1 MEGLASRL
9 SFPRIRLHVCITR
22 AIVHALDTFPRINW
36 PRNYEM
42 CRFQR
47 ATMGREAKRIERER
61 GGSAFVHIR
70 PSRYDPERIRRIPRI
85 HYARVTPVC
94 VTRVARLRATCHV
107 CSLLLFLLGSSSAER
122 RMGPHSYTHR
132 GPARA
137 DPTCT
142 PPDCHFRRA
151 SLIFSLPKTSSGGVS
166 SSFSLFT
173 ACTRCIQDE
182 NGVARGGGRS
192 DMCGVAVSVQSG
204 TKWWRGSRDDVMEVC
219 LALFLDLFLFFLFRF
234 FWTRI
239 WNEDRWYRVLV
250 LRGDGMGE
258 ERVFFCRVS
267 FIAMARMSESITS
280 GLTISFCE

>member
-1 MEGLASRL
+1 
-9 SFPRIRLHVCITR
+9 
-22 AIVHALDTFPRINW
+22 
-36 PRNYEM
+36 M

-47 ATMGREAKRIERER
+47 ATMGREAKRTERER

-107 CSLLLFLLGSSSAER
+107 CSLLLFLLGSSSAKR

-192 DMCGVAVSVQSG
+192 DM
-204 TKWWRGSRDDVMEVC
+204 WWSPLS
-219 LALFLDLFLFFLFRF
+219 LARNGGGG
-234 FWTRI
+234 R
-239 WNEDRWYRVLV
+239 E
-250 LRGDGMGE
+250 M
-258 ERVFFCRVS
+258 
-267 FIAMARMSESITS
+267 M
-280 GLTISFCE
+280 